1 MKKRRSIDFLIGLIK
16 KNSDENGEFDLRVFC
31 QKNWQ
36 KLGYKSYGALYAV
49 VAAYNRRNKERSVIE
64 RIPKRRGWYRFKKE
78 SLTPAPMIL
87 PESDDREDFSKNAER
102 KISFFKKLGRKG
114 IDFFIL
120 LDQFCKGEKDN
131 RIAEGDLRELLL
143 SELDEFKLADETEE
157 EALERF
163 LKIMIDYSLLV
174 LVGNGAKGKIF
185 ELMRD
190 IYQEYYDDIDIVTSL
205 ISCQE
210 ELTRLKAE
218 RKKLEDDVSVAEQDK
233 KQAEEIYR
241 NLCQEVDLLKTQL
254 KEMEERK
261 KQAEERLNSVEN
273 VLNEA
278 KRRISTDNF
287 EDQIHRLT
295 RDAIFLQA
303 FLEMDETERN
313 AIFKKIN
320 Q

>member
-1 MKKRRSIDFLIGLIK
+1 
-16 KNSDENGEFDLRVFC
+16 
-31 QKNWQ
+31 
-36 KLGYKSYGALYAV
+36 
-49 VAAYNRRNKERSVIE
+49 
-64 RIPKRRGWYRFKKE
+64 
-78 SLTPAPMIL
+78 MIL

-303 FLEMDETERN
+303 FLEMDKTERS